1 MAIEVNGKSLEVDE
15 EGYLAD
21 LNQWEP
27 DVAAIMA
34 TADGTVLVQD
44 RKLS

>member
-27 DVAAIMA
+27 EVATIMA
-34 TADGTVLVQD
+34 KEDGSELTD
-44 RKLS
+44 AH